1 MEPRIVFLQP
11 KIGMAA
17 AALSGLVVT
26 DPCAD
31 ITAALGPAVSP
42 ITCDSK
48 QPTASSCDT
57 EGKET
62 AAVVRAERKDPP
74 VQAKAAA
81 VSLKSGKVVEGFVL
95 PESAIADGPAA
106 CSTPVE
112 HCNGG
117 GSVPPEGYLVD
128 EQRFDKVASSP
139 PREDLR
145 VTSNSDDTGLGNMDS
160 LLSVQSSSSI
170 SNGFSHSPEDSS
182 LPPSFSRLPP
192 DGHEFPPNYQEPLR
206 MAAITMTS
214 DLSLTKTSESSAI
227 MDSPPDTP
235 PPPLPAS
242 CPPQKDL
249 SEAVPPSRPKSL
261 PPTPPTRKPV
271 SPKDIPNFSTR
282 LEPRSNAERRHW
294 MKDEKSEKSV
304 RDKIAMF
311 QKEGSGGKTPP
322 PVPPVPA
329 VRSPVKYEISEDPIH
344 KNASGSRK
352 IPQWDDSLGR
362 NHLSKSML
370 GVDGLG
376 RVNDHSSAS
385 PHSPGLHTSSAL
397 YKNAVH
403 SSSGDVSNSMEGN
416 GDSSRTLDFART
428 RSTMDLT
435 SSSASCSP
443 DSSLSSASSYSSG
456 GVAYATLPRKPTAI
470 PRPPPVASERTV
482 ASMLEH
488 RPSSPESAS
497 WRSSNFPSA
506 RSGTLHSR
514 SQSLVDVAS
523 PKRHSFGSNYNYRYS
538 CNNGQDDARKS
549 SLNAMIEQRRKN
561 VSKLRGLVIPEKA
574 EVARCEES
582 LFDLPE
588 IKSRDAIILS
598 GNCKTSTLPRCESKQ
613 QKRWS
618 EGMNGHSLKM
628 QNTAI
633 NNHNSINSN
642 GVTLT
647 SPPWKSQA
655 PLPDLPKYSP
665 AFKRRS
671 LSVHGLS
678 TSPFES
684 SRDDMRNHSQESSKI
699 IPPSKPPRTSNGY
712 GLVPSSPLGPEPKS
726 LESITSP
733 RSDSSFDF
741 GQICHTD
748 SSKEDE
754 VVPVIKSNGTPSS
767 YVDGHNVKSTH
778 RGLLHVPHSRG
789 ASAEDSDNDSAVSSS
804 RSSISHGFSPPSSPL
819 PGDTSDGG
827 HRPSAPRQHI
837 SRERLHSDER
847 NRALTSSRRSAGSAS
862 ERTGSPDRR
871 PLRRTLSS
879 ETTASVS
886 SAASTASTV
895 TSGSQDGGHGGS
907 GSDSSS
913 NRRVLKAQSVE
924 AINRKNVLS
933 SAKYSSGR
941 DVKVGSPLIKRKFD
955 EDGSGTEADVEDAAK
970 AETIPSTN
978 SPLPRSNGLTHY
990 QTTREISDLHDIE
1003 SARNMDIKVAYVDEI
1018 IEYPFVNGNVELVEP
1033 AMPAQRRV
1041 AEPYPSMS
1049 SSPRATSPISEYST
1063 TESVCGSHKEDKKA
1077 EVHAVDDVSVGGDI
1091 KRDSFTSPSGVRIDR
1106 WMELEKKYA
1115 PKAEVRQNLNVQESH
1130 TYKEHSFEDEID
1142 FLSRKMG
1149 SDGEKSRNRS
1159 YSEKQK
1165 DSGNVFRS
1173 IAEKWQI
1180 ISNDASTLPSPTNP
1194 VAASV
1199 ITNTAIVNGPARK
1212 PSKKSA
1218 GEQDEGRV
1226 SSTPEGPRLKVDESY
1241 TVLSSMETSSLT
1253 SEPQTN
1259 GDIPKVDAIRLREKK
1274 TSSNRP
1280 LSFNDC
1286 SDKTLSLGS
1295 GRDSFSPPEGRVK
1308 MGRQES
1314 TPEPRNPSALSP
1326 TAPAAPPVSNQRANN
1341 RRSVSVNDIRKAF
1354 EKTELTVSTNGKSS
1368 TVARSKVSSTTTN
1381 AGTAVHTRVSSLD
1394 STTSED
1400 SNMPIPAH
1408 YGSVNNLASNHR
1420 DQFGSITSLAS
1431 STSLIS
1437 PQELQ
1442 QLIEEANQSL
1452 DEASSNGGGTPLVHE
1467 VEVVVLHREM
1477 AGGSVGITLAGG
1489 ADYEAKEITVHKVL
1503 AGSPA
1508 ERDGR
1513 VQRGDRILSINGK
1526 STKGATHREAISI
1539 LKAPRS
1545 EVVLVVSRS
1554 RPENSPSH
1562 SAPAQGAN
1570 GAAELSMAAL
1580 SAAAIRS
1587 IGSSNRPPRILEQP
1601 TEGSGDIAE
1610 ETAEKKL
1617 EPESRGPPETLVL
1630 TKDGAGLGFSLEGGK
1645 DSPSGDKPL
1654 TVKKIFTGG
1663 AAEKHGG
1670 LHVGDELL
1678 VVNGIDVTPLS
1689 RIEAWSIM
1697 KKLPD
1702 GMVSLTIRQKI

>member
-26 DPCAD
+26 
-31 ITAALGPAVSP
+31 
-42 ITCDSK
+42 
-48 QPTASSCDT
+48 
-57 EGKET
+57 
-62 AAVVRAERKDPP
+62 
-74 VQAKAAA
+74 
-81 VSLKSGKVVEGFVL
+81 
-95 PESAIADGPAA
+95 
-106 CSTPVE
+106 
-112 HCNGG
+112 
-117 GSVPPEGYLVD
+117 
-128 EQRFDKVASSP
+128 
-139 PREDLR
+139 
-145 VTSNSDDTGLGNMDS
+145 GLGNMDS
-160 LLSVQSSSSI
+160 LLSVQSSSI
-170 SNGFSHSPEDSS
+170 ATNGFSHSLEDSS

-206 MAAITMTS
+206 TAASVTMTS
-214 DLSLTKTSESSAI
+214 DLSLTKASENSSV
-227 MDSPPDTP
+227 MNSPPDSP

-242 CPPQKDL
+242 CPPQKD
-249 SEAVPPSRPKSL
+249 STEALAPPPRPKSL
-261 PPTPPTRKPV
+261 PPAPPTRKPPPHHKDM
-271 SPKDIPNFSTR
+271 SPGSFSSRLPPTR
-282 LEPRSNAERRHW
+282 ANPERRHW

-311 QKEGSGGKTPP
+311 QKEGSSGGNS
-322 PVPPVPA
+322 PVAPSTPPVPA
-329 VRSPVKYEISEDPIH
+329 VRSPAKYEMSEDAGH
-344 KNASGSRK
+344 RSRK
-352 IPQWDDSLGR
+352 VPHWDDPLAR
-362 NHLSKSML
+362 HHLSKSML

-376 RVNDHSSAS
+376 RVSDHHSAVSPGMHSS
-385 PHSPGLHTSSAL
+385 GML
-397 YKNAVH
+397 YKSAAHN
-403 SSSGDVSNSMEGN
+403 SSGDVSNSADGH
-416 GDSSRTLDFART
+416 GDGSRTLDFART

-435 SSSASCSP
+435 SSSNSCSP

-456 GVAYATLPRKPTAI
+456 GVSYATLPRKPTAI
-470 PRPPPVASERTV
+470 PRPPPVAAERTS
-482 ASMLEH
+482 ASLLEH
-488 RPSSPESAS
+488 RPSSPEPAL
-497 WRSSNFPSA
+497 WRSPNYPTA
-506 RSGTLHSR
+506 RSSTLHSR
-514 SQSLVDVAS
+514 SQSLVDVAT
-523 PKRHSFGSNYNYRYS
+523 PKRHSIGGNYSYWYNYS
-538 CNNGQDDARKS
+538 NGKEDAHKS
-549 SLNAMIEQRRKN
+549 TLNAMIEQRRKN

-574 EVARCEES
+574 EVARCEQS

-588 IKSRDAIILS
+588 IKSRDAIIIS
-598 GNCKTSTLPRCESKQ
+598 NNCKTSTLPRYDSKQ

-618 EGMNGHSLKM
+618 ESMNGHSMKT
-628 QNTAI
+628 QNSA
-633 NNHNSINSN
+633 NSNHNSIISN

-671 LSVHGLS
+671 LSVHGL
-678 TSPFES
+678 TSSPLDS
-684 SRDDMRNHSQESSKI
+684 SRDDFRHHSQESSKI
-699 IPPSKPPRTSNGY
+699 IPPSKPPRSSNGY

-754 VVPVIKSNGTPSS
+754 VVPVIKSNGTPSA
-767 YVDGHNVKSTH
+767 YADGHNGKSSH
-778 RGLLHVPHSRG
+778 RGLLHVPNSRG

-837 SRERLHSDER
+837 SRERIHSDER

-862 ERTGSPDRR
+862 ERTMSPDRR

-970 AETIPSTN
+970 ATTN
-978 SPLPRSNGLTHY
+978 QNPTSPLARSNGITHY
-990 QTTREISDLHDIE
+990 QTSREVNDLHDIE
-1003 SARNMDIKVAYVDEI
+1003 AAMNMDIKVAYVDEI

-1033 AMPAQRRV
+1033 AMPVQRRV
-1041 AEPYPSMS
+1041 AEPYTSMS

-1077 EVHAVDDVSVGGDI
+1077 EVHAVDDVSAGEEV

-1106 WMELEKKYA
+1106 WMELEKKYS
-1115 PKAEVRQNLNVQESH
+1115 PKTEVRQTLNVQESH
-1130 TYKEHSFEDEID
+1130 TYKTPSFEDEID
-1142 FLSRKMG
+1142 FLSRKVG
-1149 SDGEKSRNRS
+1149 SDGDKSRSRS
-1159 YSEKQK
+1159 YSEKQ
-1165 DSGNVFRS
+1165 DSGNAFRS

-1194 VAASV
+1194 VAASST
-1199 ITNTAIVNGPARK
+1199 ITTSTTVANGLTRK
-1212 PSKKSA
+1212 TSKKSA
-1218 GEQDEGRV
+1218 SESHEDRHV
-1226 SSTPEGPRLKVDESY
+1226 SSTPEGSRLKLDESY
-1241 TVLSSMETSSLT
+1241 TVLSSMETTSLT
-1253 SEPQTN
+1253 SSAQTN
-1259 GDIPKVDAIRLREKK
+1259 GDVLKSDAVRLREKK
-1274 TSSNRP
+1274 TNPSRP
-1280 LSFNDC
+1280 LSFSDC
-1286 SDKTLSLGS
+1286 SEKTLSLGK
-1295 GRDSFSPPEGRVK
+1295 DSFSPSEGRLK
-1308 MGRQES
+1308 MNRQES
-1314 TPEPRNPSALSP
+1314 TPEPRSSALLSP
-1326 TAPAAPPVSNQRANN
+1326 TTTVAPTLGAQRTNN

-1354 EKTELTVSTNGKSS
+1354 EKTELPVANGRSS
-1368 TVARSKVSSTTTN
+1368 TTSRSKVSSMTT
-1381 AGTAVHTRVSSLD
+1381 AGPGTAVHTRVSSLD
-1394 STTSED
+1394 STTSEE
-1400 SNMPIPAH
+1400 SYMPAPAH
-1408 YGSVNNLASNHR
+1408 HGSVNNLASNHR

-1452 DEASSNGGGTPLVHE
+1452 DEASSNGSGTPLVHE

-1477 AGGSVGITLAGG
+1477 AGSSVGITLAGG

-1554 RPENSPSH
+1554 RPENSQSH
-1562 SAPAQGAN
+1562 PTSPQGTN

-1580 SAAAIRS
+1580 SAATIRS
-1587 IGSSNRPPRILEQP
+1587 IGSTNRPPRILEQP
-1601 TEGSGDIAE
+1601 SEGNGEIVE
-1610 ETAEKKL
+1610 ETAENKL
-1617 EPESRGPPETLVL
+1617 EEESRGPPETLVL

-1689 RIEAWSIM
+1689 RIEAWGIM

-1702 GMVSLTIRQKI
+1702 GMVSLTIRRKI